1 MKILSCYNSSRSK
14 EGATSSDPSQFNLNR
29 RLNMTFPQFTKPF
42 PKKPTTPKFK
52 DVEGRVFG
60 HWSVVAFASSVQS
73 AFGWGG
79 ESLLSCAVT
88 ALLWPLLIPA
98 AIIFSL
104 FDYWRAK

>member
-1 MKILSCYNSSRSK
+1 MEWYWIVLLVIVGMVYAAVAVWVFL
-14 EGATSSDPSQFNLNR
+14 EAQFVSE
-29 RLNMTFPQFTKPF
+29 
-42 PKKPTTPKFK
+42 
-52 DVEGRVFG
+52 VEL
-60 HWSVVAFASSVQS
+60 
-73 AFGWGG
+73 AFGGGG